1 MDEIQQLAQ
10 QVRKSPAL
18 ASREVR
24 NEAIRLEYWE
34 RIRNGEGYCQAADNT
49 ANHFGVGVRMVY
61 EVRNL
66 TTTTIKP
73 YCPK

>member
-1 MDEIQQLAQ
+1 LDKIQQLAE

-49 ANHFGVGVRMVY
+49 ANHFGVDSKTVYRVR
-61 EVRNL
+61 EL
-66 TTTTIKP
+66 TTKTVGK
-73 YCPK
+73 KN